1 MKWLVRPLV
10 DALLR
15 DGRPKKRVLALVAG
29 ILAVLATQHP
39 ELHETLCGS
48 L

>member
-1 MKWLVRPLV
+1 MRWLVGQLV
-10 DALLR
+10 GSLLR
-15 DGRPKKRVLALVAG
+15 DGKPKKRVLALVGA